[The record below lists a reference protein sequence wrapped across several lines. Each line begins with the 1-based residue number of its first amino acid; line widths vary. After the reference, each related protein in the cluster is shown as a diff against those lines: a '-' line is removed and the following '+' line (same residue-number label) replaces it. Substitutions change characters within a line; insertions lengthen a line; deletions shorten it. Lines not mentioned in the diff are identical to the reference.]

1 MINVQTVLRVA
12 DNSGAV
18 FVNCIR
24 LLNSSSRIGARVGD
38 TITVVVKK
46 SIIKKNIKKSKEV
59 KKGQVCCAIILR
71 TVKGVK
77 RWGNFFL
84 RSGTNSVALLNK
96 YFLPIGSRLL
106 GPVFREIRVNL
117 KFTKII
123 SIAQVTL

>member
-1 MINVQTVLRVA
+1 MINVQTVLKVA

-18 FVNCIR
+18 FVSCIR
-24 LLNSSSRIGARVGD
+24 LMNSSSRVGAKVGD
-38 TITVVVKK
+38 MLTVVVKK
-46 SIIKKNIKKSKEV
+46 NIIKKNIKKSKEI
-59 KKGQVCCAIILR
+59 KKGQVCSAVVLR
-71 TVKGVK
+71 TLKGVK

-106 GPVFREIRVNL
+106 GPVFREVRVNL
-117 KFTKII
+117 KFAKII

>member
-1 MINVQTVLRVA
+1 MINVQTVLKVA

-18 FVNCIR
+18 FVSCIR
-24 LLNSSSRIGARVGD
+24 LMNSSSRIGAKVGD

-46 SIIKKNIKKSKEV
+46 NIIKKNIKKSKEI
-59 KKGQVCCAIILR
+59 KKGQVCSAIILR
-71 TVKGVK
+71 TLKVVK
-77 RWGNFFL
+77 RWGNFFI

-106 GPVFREIRVNL
+106 GPVFREVRVNL
-117 KFTKII
+117 KFAKII

>member
-1 MINVQTVLRVA
+1 MINVQTVLKVA

-18 FVNCIR
+18 FVSCIR
-24 LLNSSSRIGARVGD
+24 LLNASSRVGAKVGD

-46 SIIKKNIKKSKEV
+46 SIIKKNVKKSKEV
-59 KKGQVCCAIILR
+59 KKGQVCSAIVLR

-84 RSGTNSVALLNK
+84 RSNSNAAALLNK
-96 YFLPIGSRLL
+96 YSLPVGSRIL
-106 GPVFREIRVNL
+106 GPVFREIRIGL
-117 KFTKII
+117 KYSKII

>member
-24 LLNSSSRIGARVGD
+24 LLNSSSRIGAGVGD

>member
-18 FVNCIR
+18 FVSCIR
-24 LLNSSSRIGARVGD
+24 LLNSSSRVGAKVGD

-46 SIIKKNIKKSKEV
+46 SIIKKNVKKSKEV
-59 KKGQVCCAIILR
+59 KKSQVCTALILR
-71 TVKGVK
+71 TLKGVK

-84 RSGTNSVALLNK
+84 RSGSNSVALLNK
-96 YFLPIGSRLL
+96 YYLPIGSRLL
-106 GPVFREIRVNL
+106 GPVFREIRVSV
-117 KFTKII
+117 KFNKII

>member
-1 MINVQTVLRVA
+1 MINVQTVLKVA

-18 FVNCIR
+18 FVSCIR
-24 LLNSSSRIGARVGD
+24 LLNSSSRVGAGVGD

-59 KKGQVCCAIILR
+59 KKGQVCSAVILR
-71 TVKGVK
+71 TLKGVK

-84 RSGTNSVALLNK
+84 RSGSNSVALINK
-96 YFLPIGSRLL
+96 YSLPIGSRLL

-117 KFTKII
+117 KFSKII
-123 SIAQVTL
+123 SIAQVTI